1 MRSLL
6 TILLF
11 ATLGANAQQIGQNT
25 PLGKSDTLTLSVR
38 SQIVIE
44 TVVVKDKKGNPIDGL
59 TAKDFTVTEDGVPQ
73 TIRFCEHQT
82 LPTALSEVPI
92 TPSGPEDIKLYN
104 RLARTQITPESP
116 GDVRYKDHRLMAMYF
131 DMTAMPLL
139 TSFGRWLPLRSSF
152 GRR

>member
-25 PLGKSDTLTLSVR
+25 PVGKSDTLTLSVR

-59 TAKDFTVTEDGVPQ
+59 TAKEAPRR
-73 TIRFCEHQT
+73 IR
-82 LPTALSEVPI
+82 
-92 TPSGPEDIKLYN
+92 
-104 RLARTQITPESP
+104 RLL
-116 GDVRYKDHRLMAMYF
+116 KRL
-131 DMTAMPLL
+131 DP
-139 TSFGRWLPLRSSF
+139 
-152 GRR
+152 